1 MSRRCPNF
9 RSRLRCGKATLTIK
23 RAKTAKASIP
33 PVVDLPPLAQQPK
46 NAVTLVKFAN
56 ETILATARALVLEGH
71 RDLVLER
78 HGDLVLERHCAL
90 VLKFA
95 NGVELTG
102 LLRGATTQEEMH
114 CRTSASSA
122 TIFNDPIHDFHRT
135 NTPPASND
143 WAILSPNVPVFC
155 DDEGMEYDKRCSP
168 RFLTCAPPYAPAIG
182 RWGAEPMLCE
192 RIHRFL
198 DVVQADEYDSA
209 SLGVWGC
216 GVFANDP
223 LQTAKNFRD
232 SHEGEFAAAFQ
243 RTVFGI
249 ADWPTQQS
257 YFHQFCD
264 VFSER

>member
-1 MSRRCPNF
+1 M
-9 RSRLRCGKATLTIK
+9 
-23 RAKTAKASIP
+23 
-33 PVVDLPPLAQQPK
+33 AQQPT
-46 NAVTLVKFAN
+46 NAVTLVKVAN
-56 ETILATARALVLEGH
+56 ETILAAAHALILEGH
-71 RDLVLER
+71 RDLVLEGHR
-78 HGDLVLERHCAL
+78 AL
-90 VLKFA
+90 ALKFA
-95 NGVELTG
+95 NGIELAG
-102 LLRGATTQEEMH
+102 LLGGATTEQEMH
-114 CRTSASSA
+114 CRTSASYA

-143 WAILSPNVPVFC
+143 WAILSPNVPMFC

-168 RFLTCAPPYAPAIG
+168 RFLTCAPPYAQAID
-182 RWGAEPMLCE
+182 RSGAEPMLRQ

-216 GVFANDP
+216 EVFANDP

-232 SHEGEFAAAFQ
+232 SLEGEFAAAFQ

-257 YFHQFCD
+257 YLRQFCD

>member
-1 MSRRCPNF
+1 M
-9 RSRLRCGKATLTIK
+9 
-23 RAKTAKASIP
+23 
-33 PVVDLPPLAQQPK
+33 
-46 NAVTLVKFAN
+46 TLVKVAN

-71 RDLVLER
+71 RDLVLEGHR
-78 HGDLVLERHCAL
+78 ALVLERHCDLA
-90 VLKFA
+90 LKFA

-102 LLRGATTQEEMH
+102 LLRGAMTQEEMH
-114 CRTSASSA
+114 CRTSASYA

-135 NTPPASND
+135 NAPPASND

-155 DDEGMEYDKRCSP
+155 DDKGMEYDKRCSP

-182 RWGAEPMLCE
+182 RWGTEPMLCQ

-209 SLGVWGC
+209 SLGVWAC

-223 LQTAKNFRD
+223 LQTAGNFRD

-257 YFHQFCD
+257 YFRQFCD